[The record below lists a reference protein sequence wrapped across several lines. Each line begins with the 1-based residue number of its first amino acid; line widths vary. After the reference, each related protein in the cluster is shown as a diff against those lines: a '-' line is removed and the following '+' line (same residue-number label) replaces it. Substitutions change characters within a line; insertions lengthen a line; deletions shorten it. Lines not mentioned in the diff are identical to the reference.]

1 MNFDYFFKTLKD
13 HPEDKQIVFAPS
25 REMMLQEGEYS
36 FEQDDELPLFSRKKK
51 KDMEWRSRFLGNFAV
66 NE

>member
-1 MNFDYFFKTLKD
+1 
-13 HPEDKQIVFAPS
+13 
-25 REMMLQEGEYS
+25 MMLQEGEYS
-36 FEQDDELPLFSRKKK
+36 FEQDDELPLFPERKK